1 LSPTKDHQRQNLANS
16 DPSVHQALRQQAGPG
31 SYGIIRIH
39 VWSGFVTS
47 ERKEEE
53 EEYTIMAFKT
63 VVIVVVVVVVF
74 CVSELGFQVI
84 W

>member
-16 DPSVHQALRQQAGPG
+16 DPSVHQAVWQRAGPG
-31 SYGIIRIH
+31 SHGIIRIH

-53 EEYTIMAFKT
+53 EDQRLKLSY
-63 VVIVVVVVVVF
+63 VF
-74 CVSELGFQVI
+74 GLPVFIS
-84 W
+84 

>member
-31 SYGIIRIH
+31 SHGIIRIH

-53 EEYTIMAFKT
+53 EEEDIKWSNAD
-63 VVIVVVVVVVF
+63 VI
-74 CVSELGFQVI
+74 CIRLS
-84 W
+84 